1 MAIRRAGPAFWDRL
15 AHEIE
20 GDVASDLFT
29 RGRYAADASMYQ
41 CFPAGVACPKSA
53 NDVAVIVEMAREE
66 GLPVIARGGG
76 TSTAGQALGEGIVV
90 DFSRHLTGI
99 AGIDAENRR
108 CAVEPGCSPAALS
121 AALEEH
127 GLFFPVEIASAAQ
140 ATIGGMLGNNSSG
153 LRAMRYGSMR
163 DNIVCADAFLADG
176 QRVIFGPYA
185 EADAQSLP
193 GRDRLLD
200 LLHFGEIHAKA
211 IATHWPLRAAGV
223 PEPEGYDLRT
233 LLSYSEDQNLARLLA
248 GAEGTLAI
256 ATRIELK
263 LAKRPEN
270 RAIGVCRF
278 ANLGRA
284 LRLVP
289 KIAPLNPA
297 AIELLDKTML
307 GFLAENAKSDLQAAR
322 LLRGEPEALLIVEF
336 DEDNSVDNTR
346 FLKALADVA
355 AEADKGKFS
364 VIEVIGENARAALW
378 RLRRDALAL
387 AWTLKS
393 AGQPAAFLEDG
404 AVPLHRLA
412 AYGTEL
418 AALLARHGIRTAIH
432 GQAGRGCL
440 QVRPILDL
448 RHTQDRLRMRALS
461 DEVAELL
468 RAHEGVLTS
477 GHGLGLARSE
487 ALERALAPEA
497 IALFKDLK
505 SQLDPGFLLN
515 PGKILRA
522 PNFDDDAFLR
532 ATLEEK
538 HDAAVT
544 ALSWGA
550 GSAPAQG
557 YASRC
562 SGLGHCRSAEHDFT
576 CPSHAVTRDER
587 DSPRGRANVMRLALS
602 GQLGEDALASKPM
615 LEAMKLCVSCKACTV
630 ACPFGVDIPKLK
642 VEALAAA
649 RAQGHGSRAADLFA
663 RLPEYTDRAARWRLF
678 IAMRDLLPGLARLS
692 ERHFGLATDRPWPRW
707 PGRRFRALGKA
718 KPGPAGLVAL
728 FADTFNRSFE
738 PANLRAAAHVL
749 NAAGYGVVAF
759 AGEDERPLCCGRTY
773 YDAGYIEEA
782 RREARRMTKA
792 AAAYADKGIPVV
804 GLEPSCVLMMRDEY
818 AGLGLPVLHPPPILL
833 FEEFLAARM
842 ASDGT
847 APLPLKAIEADL
859 VLHSHCHERAL
870 GLENWAQTSLEL
882 IPQLAISAAPP
893 SCCGLNGIMGM
904 TPDTLEASL
913 AMAELALFPAI
924 RKAGRD
930 AIVAATA
937 YSCRK
942 QIHDG
947 LGITARHPAA
957 LLELALKGD
966 AETVG

>member
-1 MAIRRAGPAFWDRL
+1 MAIRRARPAFWDRL

-20 GDVASDLFT
+20 GDAASDLFT
-29 RGRYAADASMYQ
+29 RGRYATDASMYQ
-41 CFPAGVACPKSA
+41 CFPDGVACPKSA

-76 TSTAGQALGEGIVV
+76 TSTAGQALGEGIVI
-90 DFSRHLTGI
+90 DFSKYLTGI
-99 AGIDAENRR
+99 EIDAENRR
-108 CAVEPGCSPAALS
+108 CAVEPGCSPAALA
-121 AALEEH
+121 AALDAH
-127 GLFFPVEIASAAQ
+127 ALFFPVEIASAAQ

-163 DNIVCADAFLADG
+163 DTILCADAFLADG
-176 QRVIFGPYA
+176 QRVIFSPVA
-185 EADAQSLP
+185 EADGKSFP
-193 GRDRLLD
+193 GRDRLVD
-200 LLHFGEIHAKA
+200 ILHFGEIHEKA
-211 IATHWPLRAAGV
+211 IAKLWPLREPGV

-233 LLSYSEDQNLARLLA
+233 LLAYSEDQNLARLLT

-256 ATRIELK
+256 ATRIDLK

-270 RAIGVCRF
+270 RALGVCRF

-284 LRLVP
+284 LRAVP
-289 KIAPLNPA
+289 KIALLNPA

-307 GFLAENAKSDLQAAR
+307 GFIAEHAKSDIQAAR
-322 LLRGEPEALLIVEF
+322 LMRGEPEALLIVEF
-336 DEDNSVDNTR
+336 DEDNPVDNTR

-355 AEADKGKFS
+355 AEADKGRFG

-378 RLRRDALAL
+378 RLRREALAL

-393 AGQPAAFLEDG
+393 AAQPLSFLEDA
-404 AVPLHRLA
+404 AVPLHQLA

-418 AALLARHGIRTAIH
+418 ETLLARYGARTAIY

-440 QVRPILDL
+440 QVRPVLDL
-448 RHTQDRLRMRALS
+448 RHAQDRKRMRALS
-461 DEVAELL
+461 DEMAELL
-468 RAHEGVLTS
+468 RAHEGVMTS
-477 GHGLGLARSE
+477 GYGLGLARSE
-487 ALERALAPEA
+487 TLERVLGPEA
-497 IALFKDLK
+497 IALFKELK
-505 SQLDPGFLLN
+505 TQLDPGFLLN

-538 HDAAVT
+538 HDAVAT
-544 ALSWGA
+544 ALSWGTGSSPAA
-550 GSAPAQG
+550 GH
-557 YASRC
+557 ASRC
-562 SGLGHCRSAEHDFT
+562 SGLGHCRSAEHNFT

-602 GQLGEDALASKPM
+602 GQLGEGALASTPM
-615 LEAMKLCVSCKACTV
+615 LEAMKLCVSCKTCTV
-630 ACPFGVDIPKLK
+630 ACPFSVDIPKLK

-649 RAQGHGSRAADLFA
+649 RALGHGCKAADFFA
-663 RLPEYTDRAARWRLF
+663 RLPEYTDRARGWRFLL
-678 IAMRDLLPGLARLS
+678 AMRDLVPGLPRLS
-692 ERHFGLATDRPWPRW
+692 ERHFGLVADRPWPRW
-707 PGRRFRALGKA
+707 SGRRFRPPRKA
-718 KPGPAGLVAL
+718 EPGPAGLVAI

-738 PANLRAAAHVL
+738 PANLRAASHVL
-749 NAAGYGVVAF
+749 KAAGYGVVAF
-759 AGEDERPLCCGRTY
+759 TDEDERPLCCGRTY
-773 YDAGYIEEA
+773 YDAGYIKEA
-782 RREARRMTKA
+782 RGEAERMTKA
-792 AAAYADKGIPVV
+792 AAAFADKGIPVV
-804 GLEPSCVLMMRDEY
+804 GLEPTCVLMMRDEY
-818 AGLGLPVLHPPPILL
+818 AALGFPVPKTPPILL

-842 ASDGT
+842 ANGID
-847 APLPLKAIEADL
+847 PLPLKEIEADL

-870 GLENWAQTSLEL
+870 GLENAAQTALKL

-913 AMAELALFPAI
+913 AMAELSLFPAI

-930 AIVAATA
+930 ALVAATA

-947 LGITARHPAA
+947 LGLTARHPAA

-966 AETVG
+966 AEIVS